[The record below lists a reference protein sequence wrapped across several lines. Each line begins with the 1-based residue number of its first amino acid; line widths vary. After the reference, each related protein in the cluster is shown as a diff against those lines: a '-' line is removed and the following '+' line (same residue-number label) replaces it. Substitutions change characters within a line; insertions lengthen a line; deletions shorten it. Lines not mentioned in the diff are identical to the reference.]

1 MYSLPKRRSSKERG
15 ALPRRKP
22 CISTFCTSLRYALSE
37 AFSSSSQVT
46 STLRTASLPGNFST
60 ETFTFP
66 PRSMKTN
73 QRMLFMIKYR
83 DLHTLP
89 CILISREQSQLSWEA
104 QRGNHHPTPGRE
116 LERETGIEPATFSL
130 ARRCST
136 TEPLPHYTCICMIKI
151 SYWKGFVNWFLKKIT
166 LPRSLDPSI
175 ILLHA
180 PGHGMVP
187 APGGLAGLPRYP
199 AGAAI
204 LHRPGGLVTPRPG
217 DRGEEPAL
225 PGCLV
230 AHHSL
235 HPTI

>member
-1 MYSLPKRRSSKERG
+1 MGLHFKNGDVAYLTAYLGGDER
-15 ALPRRKP
+15 
-22 CISTFCTSLRYALSE
+22 I
-37 AFSSSSQVT
+37 
-46 STLRTASLPGNFST
+46 RTAGAAFA
-60 ETFTFP
+60 E
-66 PRSMKTN
+66 
-73 QRMLFMIKYR
+73 
-83 DLHTLP
+83 P
-89 CILISREQSQLSWEA
+89 CLTTWRRRLE
-104 QRGNHHPTPGRE
+104 G
-116 LERETGIEPATFSL
+116 ERETGIEPATFSL

-204 LHRPGGLVTPRPG
+204 LHRPGGLVTPRSG

>member
-1 MYSLPKRRSSKERG
+1 MHKNDKKRRDLRIKSR
-15 ALPRRKP
+15 LILWRRRADSNRW
-22 CISTFCTSLRYALSE
+22 CSFCRAVPYHLATSP
-37 AFSSSSQVT
+37 F
-46 STLRTASLPGNFST
+46 
-60 ETFTFP
+60 
-66 PRSMKTN
+66 
-73 QRMLFMIKYR
+73 
-83 DLHTLP
+83 
-89 CILISREQSQLSWEA
+89 
-104 QRGNHHPTPGRE
+104 E
-116 LERETGIEPATFSL
+116 LEGERETGIESATFSL

-180 PGHGMVP
+180 PGHGMVL

-204 LHRPGGLVTPRPG
+204 LHRPGGLVAPRPG